1 MKLTPLQQY
10 LILGVIAFLGIVFLY
25 YQFLLKPI
33 NNQITNLQST
43 LQQKKDKLEEAK
55 KKIANYVE
63 FKKQTD
69 SIQRELEWYQN
80 RIPRTVEK
88 TKVLEELNLAQS
100 RSGVVLT
107 SILFPQGMQS
117 SKDYS
122 ELPATVRFNS
132 DYQGLINF
140 LYQTNAS
147 NLFMIVRDL
156 VVTPILVADHP
167 NFTIQTQVTVSGI
180 QAKQ

>member
-10 LILGVIAFLGIVFLY
+10 MILGVGAFLGIVFLY
-25 YQFLLKPI
+25 YQFLLKPV
-33 NNQITNLQST
+33 NAQIENLQST
-43 LQQKKDKLEEAK
+43 LDQKREKLEEAK
-55 KKIANYVE
+55 KKVANYVE
-63 FKKQTD
+63 FKKQAD

-80 RIPRTVEK
+80 RIPKTIEK
-88 TKVLEELNLAQS
+88 TKMLEALSLAQS

-107 SILFPQGMQS
+107 SILFPQGGQG

-147 NLFMIVRDL
+147 NLFMIIRDL
-156 VVTPILVADHP
+156 TVSPATSADHP
-167 NFTIQTQVTVSGI
+167 NFTIQTQLTVSGV

>member
-1 MKLTPLQQY
+1 MKLTPVQQY
-10 LILGVIAFLGIVFLY
+10 MILGAIAFLGLVFLY
-25 YQFLLKPI
+25 YQFLLKPVNI
-33 NNQITNLQST
+33 QIANLQST

-55 KKIANYVE
+55 KKVANYVE
-63 FKKQTD
+63 FKKQAD

-80 RIPRTVEK
+80 RIPKTVEK
-88 TKVLEELNLAQS
+88 TKMLEELSLAQS

-107 SILFPQGMQS
+107 SILFPQGLQG

-122 ELPATVRFNS
+122 ELPASVRFNS
-132 DYQGLINF
+132 NYEGLMNF
-140 LYQTNAS
+140 LYQINSS

-156 VVTPILVADHP
+156 VVTPTFAADHP
-167 NFTIQTQVTVSGI
+167 NFTIQTQVTISGI

>member
-10 LILGVIAFLGIVFLY
+10 MILGVIAFLGIVFLY
-25 YQFLLKPI
+25 YQFLLKPV
-33 NNQITNLQST
+33 NAQIANLQTT
-43 LQQKKDKLEEAK
+43 LEQKKERLEEAK
-55 KKIANYVE
+55 KKVANYVE
-63 FKKQTD
+63 FKKQAD

-80 RIPRTVEK
+80 RIPKTVEK
-88 TKVLEELNLAQS
+88 TKMLEALSLAQS
-100 RSGVVLT
+100 RSGVILT
-107 SILFPQGMQS
+107 SILFPQGVRA

-147 NLFMIVRDL
+147 NLFMIIGDL
-156 VVTPILVADHP
+156 AVTPIFVSDHP
-167 NFTIQTQVTVSGI
+167 NFTIQTQVTISGI
-180 QAKQ
+180 LAKQ